1 MNGGSTFKAAADIY
15 KHVSGVVNIFF
26 LAGLKVLY
34 ETGKMEPTSK
44 THANGNSSS
53 QQGASFFSAL
63 GQPMCPAR
71 HLYIVVVYLD
81 GV

>member
-1 MNGGSTFKAAADIY
+1 MEVAPLRQQLTFTSTCL
-15 KHVSGVVNIFF
+15 VLLTFF

-34 ETGKMEPTSK
+34 KTGKMEPTSK

-53 QQGASFFSAL
+53 QQGASFLSAL